1 MMAKLGGTL
10 FDTAFYGRTIA
21 KWARNARLARSAD
34 LNGLRR
40 QRLRAP
46 VEGASGPVDS
56 HR

>member
-40 QRLRAP
+40 QRLRA
-46 VEGASGPVDS
+46 
-56 HR
+56 R